1 MLYSRYDADDRERF
15 ADPWEA
21 TRAKER
27 VEELR
32 EDISR
37 MEQAMGQAI
46 SEGQRRIEDA
56 FYSGVKF
63 EGGYAHAMADF
74 RAAIADAFEPHLAA
88 MRASLEEAEGR

>member
-1 MLYSRYDADDRERF
+1 MLHSRYSADDRERF
-15 ADPWEA
+15 AEPYAA

-37 MEQAMGQAI
+37 MEKAMGTAI

-63 EGGYAHAMADF
+63 EGGYAHAMTDF
-74 RAAIADAFEPHLAA
+74 RAAITDAFEPHLKA
-88 MRASLEEAEGR
+88 MRATLETAE